1 MNNTTADF
9 FAAGDVA
16 SIEYSDVHGL
26 WGGHVVRVLGTGEVL
41 VKWVSPA
48 KEATERQ
55 FRLADDEVRALFD
68 LCVEHDLCTVT
79 LELTQLVVPDSTTYS
94 LTLSNGRERHVL
106 DVFAYQAS
114 DPRVAP
120 ILGALRSLTENSQ
133 G

>member
-9 FAAGDVA
+9 LATGDMA

-26 WGGHVVRVLGTGEVL
+26 WGGHVVRVLRTGEVL

-48 KEATERQ
+48 TEATERQ
-55 FRLADDEVRALFD
+55 FQLSDDEVRALFD

-79 LELTQLVVPDSTTYS
+79 LALTQLVVPDSTTYS
-94 LTLSNGRERHVL
+94 VTLSNGREHHLL

-120 ILGALRSLTENSQ
+120 ILGALRSLTVNSQ